1 MRWEAKKKIKE
12 LLPLKVPF
20 HLNIL
25 SPQVT
30 GTVQR
35 SQFSFSNWRGQEQSR
50 CIPQGHNCLYA
61 NTQVRNEI
69 LSN

>member
-30 GTVQR
+30 GTVLEEL
-35 SQFSFSNWRGQEQSR
+35 N
-50 CIPQGHNCLYA
+50 P
-61 NTQVRNEI
+61 NEMGGKKENKRVASPESS
-69 LSN
+69 LSP